1 MQDYAGAASVDVAF
15 FKEISPFTAQQTIDA
30 VNEKQQISAYYDV
43 LPEKQVSELTE
54 HFRKKRFR
62 QDRGKPNSLLF

>member
-1 MQDYAGAASVDVAF
+1 MQEYAGAASVDVAF

-43 LPEKQVSELTE
+43 LPEKQVSELT
-54 HFRKKRFR
+54 
-62 QDRGKPNSLLF
+62 GAL